1 MAGIDCGRELQM
13 DVSWFFDPVSPFAYL
28 QAEHLTSWVPA
39 EKIQVRPVVLGALLS
54 HWQTRGPAEIPRK
67 RVQTYRNAV
76 ARAEALDIAFRFPPA
91 HPFDPLPL
99 LRLSIAA
106 GGGFQAAREILRF
119 VWRDGKSASEPHDL
133 DDLGRRLEVANPRE
147 AISRQDVKTALRES
161 TEAAVRLGV
170 FGVPTVRIAGEF
182 FWGEDA
188 TAMARRTWEEG
199 VGWLQD
205 REWGRAASLPI
216 GVQRKA

>member
-1 MAGIDCGRELQM
+1 MHM
-13 DVSWFFDPVSPFAYL
+13 DWYFDPVSPFAYL
-28 QAEHLTSWVPA
+28 QAEQLTSWVPA
-39 EKIQVRPVVLGALLS
+39 ESIHVRPVVLGVLLG

-76 ARAEALDIAFRFPPA
+76 ARAEALGIPFTFPPA

-106 GGGFQAAREILRF
+106 GGGFQAAREVLRF
-119 VWRDGKSASEPHDL
+119 VWREGRAVTDSEGMDEL
-133 DDLGRRLEVANPRE
+133 CRRLKVADPMEAVSRPEVKA
-147 AISRQDVKTALRES
+147 ALRES

-170 FGVPTVRIAGEF
+170 FGVPTVHLAGEL

-188 TAMARRTWEEG
+188 TAMARRTWEQG
-199 VGWLQD
+199 AGWLKD
-205 REWGRAASLPI
+205 REWGRASTVPI
-216 GVQRKA
+216 GVQRKV